1 MAINK
6 IEAGAT
12 FRMHSRQ
19 IGLYRNDIDEDR
31 AREIIDELDVP
42 QQYKELFFMCC
53 NMEFVEA
60 AGSALVEIGYQDRE
74 RENEERQ

>member
-6 IEAGAT
+6 IDAGAT
-12 FRMHSRQ
+12 FRMYSRQ

-31 AREIIDELDVP
+31 AREVIDALDIP

-60 AGSALVEIGYQDRE
+60 AGSALLEIGYQERE
-74 RENEERQ
+74 RENEEG

>member
-6 IEAGAT
+6 LDKGAT

-19 IGLYRNDIDEDR
+19 IGLYRNDVDEDY
-31 AREIIDELDVP
+31 AREQIESLDMP

-53 NMEFVEA
+53 DMEFVEA
-60 AGSALVEIGYQDRE
+60 AGSALVEVAYRE
-74 RENEERQ
+74 REENEPK